1 MFTLFQLN
9 KQKPFSQSQC
19 DAIYDMLG
27 KYSIS
32 PEGLWLQQISW
43 HKVDFY
49 WCERMDLDNGILGCF
64 TPMYSNAVFLMPQ
77 PNPIPK
83 TVKRHYWIQSLFDT
97 VIHELRHMYQ
107 YRRHPVIYTLCS
119 LPCIRRFTIE
129 LDARRCQEQAA
140 LFKNTYIRIQDIFEQ
155 SSYS

>member
-64 TPMYSNAVFLMPQ
+64 TPMHSNAVFLMP
-77 PNPIPK
+77 
-83 TVKRHYWIQSLFDT
+83 
-97 VIHELRHMYQ
+97 
-107 YRRHPVIYTLCS
+107 
-119 LPCIRRFTIE
+119 
-129 LDARRCQEQAA
+129 
-140 LFKNTYIRIQDIFEQ
+140 
-155 SSYS
+155 